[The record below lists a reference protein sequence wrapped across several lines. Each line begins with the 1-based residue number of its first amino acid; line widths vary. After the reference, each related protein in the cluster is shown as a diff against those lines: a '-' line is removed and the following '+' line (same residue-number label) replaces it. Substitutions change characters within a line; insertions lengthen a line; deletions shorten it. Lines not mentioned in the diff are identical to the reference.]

1 MATYVN
7 NLRLMEIATGAESGT
22 WGTKTNTNLE
32 LIADAFGS
40 GTEAITTNANTHST
54 TVADGAADEGRAIYM
69 KYTGALD
76 SNCTISL
83 LPNTINKFWLIEN
96 ATTDSGSSGPYSI
109 IISQGSGANITIGNG
124 KVAAIF
130 TDGAGGGAAV
140 LDAFADLVVSDSF
153 QVAGPNL
160 TIGDAAA
167 EDTKL
172 LFDGNA
178 QDFYIGLDDSVDDL
192 VIGLG
197 SVVGTTPAVTI
208 DENQAVVFPAASV
221 TVGDG
226 TAEDTKLVY
235 NGNAQDFYIGLDD
248 SADDLV
254 IGLGSTV
261 GTTPAVT
268 IDENQAVVFPAAAVT
283 IGDGTA
289 EDTKLVYNGNA
300 QDFYIGLDD
309 SADDLLIGVGSTVG
323 TTPAITIDE
332 NADVAIADDLTL
344 VSDAAVLNFGVNSD
358 VSLTH
363 VHDTGLL
370 LNSTMQ
376 LQFNDASQY
385 ISGTSAT
392 VLSIAAT
399 DEIDLSATA
408 VDLNGT
414 LDVSGAST
422 LTGNVTHSGQ
432 STLTGTV
439 GIGQAAGGQALGVL
453 FATGDEY
460 ISDMVHSHASTPFGI
475 RMRFTGGAPNDAT
488 QEFLKFTDSS
498 ATRAVLRS
506 NGGLANFQS
515 NNADLSDERLKT
527 IHNPTESKWDAH
539 AALSI
544 IDYHY
549 NDSPDTRLLIGV
561 GAHQAGE
568 CDERLCNTD
577 GWEEDGEK
585 YHGVYS
591 KDLSF
596 YTMKTVQECQARIV
610 ALEAALAELQGA

>member
-40 GTEAITTNANTHST
+40 GTEAITTNADTHST

-208 DENQAVVFPAASV
+208 DENQAVVFPAA
-221 TVGDG
+221 
-226 TAEDTKLVY
+226 
-235 NGNAQDFYIGLDD
+235 
-248 SADDLV
+248 
-254 IGLGSTV
+254 
-261 GTTPAVT
+261 
-268 IDENQAVVFPAAAVT
+268 AVT

-289 EDTKLVYNGNA
+289 EDTKLVYDGNA

-376 LQFNDASQY
+376 LQFNDETQFINAPASVQRCKSVHQWY
-385 ISGTSAT
+385 KRHST
-392 VLSIAAT
+392 VYC
-399 DEIDLSATA
+399 
-408 VDLNGT
+408 G
-414 LDVSGAST
+414 
-422 LTGNVTHSGQ
+422 
-432 STLTGTV
+432 
-439 GIGQAAGGQALGVL
+439 
-453 FATGDEY
+453 
-460 ISDMVHSHASTPFGI
+460 
-475 RMRFTGGAPNDAT
+475 
-488 QEFLKFTDSS
+488 
-498 ATRAVLRS
+498 
-506 NGGLANFQS
+506 
-515 NNADLSDERLKT
+515 
-527 IHNPTESKWDAH
+527 
-539 AALSI
+539 
-544 IDYHY
+544 
-549 NDSPDTRLLIGV
+549 
-561 GAHQAGE
+561 
-568 CDERLCNTD
+568 
-577 GWEEDGEK
+577 
-585 YHGVYS
+585 HG
-591 KDLSF
+591 
-596 YTMKTVQECQARIV
+596 
-610 ALEAALAELQGA
+610 

>member
-40 GTEAITTNANTHST
+40 GTEAITTNADTHST

-248 SADDLV
+248 SADDL
-254 IGLGSTV
+254 
-261 GTTPAVT
+261 
-268 IDENQAVVFPAAAVT
+268 
-283 IGDGTA
+283 
-289 EDTKLVYNGNA
+289 
-300 QDFYIGLDD
+300 
-309 SADDLLIGVGSTVG
+309 LIGVGSTVG

-414 LDVSGAST
+414 LDVSGTST